1 MSDIAD
7 LVRAEI
13 EKRVAVGIER
23 YSRPLQTNDG
33 GDGLQESIEECAD
46 QLFYLVKER
55 EERKELRAR
64 VAELEEERKELRAR
78 VAELEHELREAWLR
92 GEFGP

>member
-1 MSDIAD
+1 MSSIAD

-33 GDGLQESIEECAD
+33 GDGLQDSIEECAD

-55 EERKELRAR
+55 EERKDLRAR
-64 VAELEEERKELRAR
+64 IAELETEVRRARVRAEIAEAYVAELLGGAK
-78 VAELEHELREAWLR
+78 
-92 GEFGP
+92 